1 MEITSKAFVTGIVS
15 RAKGSIPDNQ
25 KDPFVKIHI
34 FRHIITAEKDGSR
47 TCFGRLWRRDSS
59 SSILFLHGI
68 WWSFVRILTSKPR
81 IWTNRLGFKFKKGCY
96 LRESL
101 IHSRWVSS
109 AIYWTPK
116 FHRDSSS
123 ANRYL
128 IASLQL
134 LIRASLCCICFF
146 WWILRGAEIGGEGV
160 YIRW

>member
-1 MEITSKAFVTGIVS
+1 MLHVLFPGQNGAYLIIRKTRLLRFTFSGTLSLQRKT
-15 RAKGSIPDNQ
+15 
-25 KDPFVKIHI
+25 
-34 FRHIITAEKDGSR
+34 FRW
-47 TCFGRLWRRDSS
+47 TCFGWLWRRDSS